1 MIRTMMKL
9 MTLLS
14 LSLLVSGCGT
24 LTDTASDAWKIEVNT
39 SMKAD
44 ECTAECDATLQK
56 KVTMEDEE
64 AINHTRTIEAL
75 KGKAVP

>member
-1 MIRTMMKL
+1 MIGKMMKL
-9 MTLLS
+9 MMCLS
-14 LSLLVSGCGT
+14 LSLWVSGCGI

-56 KVTMEDEE
+56 KVTIEDEE
-64 AINHTRTIEAL
+64 AIDPSGTIESL